1 MLNMNFPET
10 KPIEIYYRNY
20 KHFDE
25 VSLKKDTKTTVF
37 NNTDT
42 QTCESFEKLL

>member
-10 KPIEIYYRNY
+10 KPIEIHCRNY

-25 VSLKKDTKTTVF
+25 VSLKKDTKTVI
-37 NNTDT
+37 NNNDT
-42 QTCESFEKLL
+42 QTCENFEELL